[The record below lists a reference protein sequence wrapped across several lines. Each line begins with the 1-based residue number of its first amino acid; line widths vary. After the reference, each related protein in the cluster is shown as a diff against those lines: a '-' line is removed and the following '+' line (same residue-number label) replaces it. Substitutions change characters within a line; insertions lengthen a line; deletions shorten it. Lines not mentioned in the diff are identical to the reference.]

1 MDLRQCLKPGHRWRD
16 TEAMLAET
24 DRRAA
29 EALVAVEPA
38 WTGMRAAA
46 DALGLGPHTLLH
58 CGPPAAPAHALVQ
71 PVLNSAA
78 VACVFEGWAED
89 LDEALALVRSGS
101 IRFEPAQDRRVATP
115 MAAVV
120 SPSMQLIEMSDPGG
134 KARRCYAPING
145 GGHGGSPVP
154 RYGRRAPECVEF
166 LRFLNGAVAALL
178 HDACTEP
185 LPWLPII
192 DEALIGGDDTH
203 LRHVAAHALLADTL
217 RGRLGTKHAG
227 TGAEAFVRGSP
238 FFHLNFWMAAV
249 RCVLDGA
256 SGVVAS
262 SLVTAFG
269 GNGETFGLQVSGLP
283 GRWFTIGATPPI
295 GRLREGFTAADTTG
309 AFGDSAVIEAF
320 GLGALA
326 HRYAPQ
332 MRELHAGHGHA
343 DLLSLPAKL
352 LAVGHPRLPRSRAR
366 VGLVARN
373 VLAHGA
379 TPVVELGIVD
389 RRGEAGGLGAGL
401 YRPPIDPF
409 AAACAALDAG

>member
-1 MDLRQCLKPGHRWRD
+1 
-16 TEAMLAET
+16 MLAEA

-38 WTGMRAAA
+38 WTGVRTAAEA
-46 DALGLGPHTLLH
+46 IGLGPHTLLH
-58 CGPPAAPAHALVQ
+58 CGPPASGAGALVA

-78 VACVFEGWAED
+78 VACVFEGWADD
-89 LDEALALVRSGS
+89 LDEALALVRSGAV
-101 IRFEPAQDRRVATP
+101 RFEPAQDRRVATP

-120 SPSMQLIEMSDPGG
+120 SPSMRLIEMSDLGG

-145 GGHGGSPVP
+145 GGHGGSPAP
-154 RYGRRAPECVEF
+154 RYGRRAPECVEL

-178 HDACTEP
+178 DGACTEP
-185 LPWLPII
+185 LPWLPIV

-203 LRHVAAHALLADTL
+203 LRHVAAHARLVDTF
-217 RGRLGTKHAG
+217 RTRLGARHAG
-227 TGAEAFVRGSP
+227 TGAEAFIREWP

-249 RCVLDGA
+249 RCALDGA
-256 SGVVAS
+256 GGVAS
-262 SLVTAFG
+262 GSLVTAFG
-269 GNGETFGLQVSGLP
+269 GNGETFGLQVGGLP
-283 GRWFTIGATPPI
+283 GRWFTVGATPPI
-295 GRLREGFTAADTTG
+295 GRLRAGFTAADTTG

-326 HRYAPQ
+326 HRYAPR
-332 MRELHAGHGHA
+332 MRELHAGHGHG

-352 LAVGHPRLPRSRAR
+352 LAVEHPRLPRSRAR
-366 VGLVARN
+366 AGLVARS

-389 RRGEAGGLGAGL
+389 RAGEAGGLGAGL

-409 AAACAALDAG
+409 AAACAALDTG

>member
-1 MDLRQCLKPGHRWRD
+1 
-16 TEAMLAET
+16 MLAEA

-38 WTGMRAAA
+38 WTGMRTAAEA
-46 DALGLGPHTLLH
+46 VGLEPHTLLH
-58 CGPPAAPAHALVQ
+58 CGPPAPSGTLVR

-78 VACVFEGWAED
+78 VACVFEGWAGG
-89 LDEALALVRSGS
+89 LDEALALVRSGA

-120 SPSMQLIEMSDPGG
+120 SPSMRLIEMSDLGG

-145 GGHGGSPVP
+145 GGHGGSPAP

-178 HDACTEP
+178 DDACTEP
-185 LPWLPII
+185 LPWLPIV
-192 DEALIGGDDTH
+192 DEALAGGDDTH
-203 LRHVAAHALLADTL
+203 LRHVAAHARLVDTL
-217 RGRLGTKHAG
+217 RARLDARHAG
-227 TGAEAFVRGSP
+227 TGAEAFVREWP

-249 RCVLDGA
+249 RCALDGA
-256 SGVVAS
+256 GGVAS
-262 SLVTAFG
+262 GSLVTAFG

-295 GRLREGFTAADTTG
+295 GRLREGFTAADATG

-326 HRYAPQ
+326 HRYAPR
-332 MRELHAGHGHA
+332 MRELHAGHGHH

-352 LAVGHPRLPRSRAR
+352 LAVEHPRLPRSRAR
-366 VGLVARN
+366 AGLVARS

-379 TPVVELGIVD
+379 APVVELGIVD

-409 AAACAALDAG
+409 AAACAALDAE

>member
-1 MDLRQCLKPGHRWRD
+1 MTL
-16 TEAMLAET
+16 TEA
-24 DRRAA
+24 DHHAA
-29 EALVAVEPA
+29 GMLVAVEPA
-38 WTGMRAAA
+38 WTGIRTAA
-46 DALGLGPHTLLH
+46 DAVGLEGHTLLH

-71 PVLNSAA
+71 PILNSAA
-78 VACVFEGWAED
+78 VACVFEGWAGD

-101 IRFEPAQDRRVATP
+101 VRFEPAQDRLVATP

-120 SPSMQLIEMSDPGG
+120 SPSMQVIEMSDLGG
-134 KARRCYAPING
+134 GARRSYAPING

-166 LRFLNGAVAALL
+166 LRFLNGPVAELL
-178 HDACTEP
+178 GDACTEP

-192 DEALIGGDDTH
+192 DHALTEGDDSH
-203 LRHVAAHALLADTL
+203 LRHVAAHARLIDTL
-217 RGRLGTKHAG
+217 RARLGAKRPVA
-227 TGAEAFVRGSP
+227 GAEAFIREWP
-238 FFHLNFWMAAV
+238 FFHLNFWMGAV
-249 RCVLDGA
+249 RCALDGA
-256 SGVVAS
+256 SGVAAG

-283 GRWFTIGATPPI
+283 GRWFTVEATPPI

-332 MRELHAGHGHA
+332 MRELHAEHGHD

-352 LAVGHPRLPRSRAR
+352 LATEHPRLPRSRAR
-366 VGLVARN
+366 TGLVARR

-401 YRPPIDPF
+401 YRPPIEPF
-409 AAACAALDAG
+409 AAACAALDAA

>member
-1 MDLRQCLKPGHRWRD
+1 
-16 TEAMLAET
+16 MLADA

-38 WTGMRAAA
+38 WTGMRTAA
-46 DALGLGPHTLLH
+46 DALGLEAHTLLH
-58 CGPPAAPAHALVQ
+58 CGPPAAGPHALVR

-78 VACVFEGWAED
+78 VACVFEGWADD
-89 LDEALALVRSGS
+89 LDEALARVCSGS

-120 SPSMQLIEMSDPGG
+120 SPSMQLIEIGDLGG

-145 GGHGGSPVP
+145 GGHGGSPAP
-154 RYGRRAPECVEF
+154 RYGRRTPECVEF

-178 HDACTEP
+178 DDAGTEP
-185 LPWLPII
+185 LPWLPIV

-203 LRHVAAHALLADTL
+203 LRHVAAHARLVDVL
-217 RGRLGTKHAG
+217 RARLGAKHAG
-227 TGAEAFVRGSP
+227 TEADAFIREWP

-249 RCVLDGA
+249 RCILDGSNGVA
-256 SGVVAS
+256 SS

-269 GNGETFGLQVSGLP
+269 GNGGTFGLQVSGLP
-283 GRWFTIGATPPI
+283 GRWFAVGATPPI
-295 GRLREGFTAADTTG
+295 GPLRAGFEAADTTG
-309 AFGDSAVIEAF
+309 AIGDSAVIEAF

-326 HRYAPQ
+326 HRYAPS
-332 MRELHAGHGHA
+332 MRELHAGHDHD
-343 DLLSLPAKL
+343 DLLSLPAML
-352 LAVGHPRLPRSRAR
+352 LAAEHPRLPRSRAR

-379 TPVVELGIVD
+379 TPVVEIGIVD
-389 RRGEAGGLGAGL
+389 RKGEAGGLGAGL
-401 YRPPIDPF
+401 YRPPIEPF